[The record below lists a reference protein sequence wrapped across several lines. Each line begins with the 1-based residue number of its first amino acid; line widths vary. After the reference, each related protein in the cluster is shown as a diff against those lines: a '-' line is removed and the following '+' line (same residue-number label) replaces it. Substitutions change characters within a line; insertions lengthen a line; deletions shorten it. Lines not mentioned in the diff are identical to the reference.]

1 MFTSLNTG
9 TTRPFGVSTAIPMF
23 TYFFRIKLSP
33 SSDREELNAGKAS
46 SAFAAAFM
54 MNTSGVIF
62 IPVSRFASIAFC
74 S

>member
-9 TTRPFGVSTAIPMF
+9 TTRPFGVS
-23 TYFFRIKLSP
+23 
-33 SSDREELNAGKAS
+33 
-46 SAFAAAFM
+46 